1 MKSIARHFLLVAVVA
16 AGACQA
22 HAGPADDVA
31 ATATAFFNAQNAHDL
46 ETVSSIM
53 ANSEDFLLVR
63 GPALVWGHDAV
74 VKQYAELYKGVW
86 AVKTDGKPPKVVMF
100 NDTAAETFVPVTFT
114 VGPREGETKEFA
126 LNVTQIWVR
135 NGGNWQI
142 QSILA
147 TPVKPL

>member
-1 MKSIARHFLLVAVVA
+1 MKSIVRSFLCVAAVVG
-16 AGACQA
+16 GACMA
-22 HAGPADDVA
+22 HAGPAEEVA
-31 ATATAFFNAQNAHDL
+31 ATATRFFKAQNAHDL

-63 GPALVWGHDAV
+63 GPVLLWGHDAA
-74 VKQYAELYKGVW
+74 VKQYEELYKGVW
-86 AVKTDGKPPKVVMF
+86 SVKTDGKPPKVVMF

-114 VGPREGETKEFA
+114 VGPKEGETKEFT
-126 LNVTQIWVR
+126 LNVTQIWAR
-135 NGGNWQI
+135 NGDDWQI